1 MVYMYGLE
9 KNIETSCLD
18 EKYRAVLPRS
28 KGEIQRRLE
37 ENISPVLLTARE
49 EFQSSPCYHL
59 EQSYRALLSRSAG
72 EFQSRPATAWKRV
85 LEPSCSGR
93 RQTLEPSFSC
103 SGEELQSRL
112 AKVLRR
118 ILQYRAI
125 LYRSGEELQQLLAL
139 VWKRIL
145 ELFYRFLELNFI
157 EPTCRGI
164 KKPF

>member
-18 EKYRAVLPRS
+18 DKYRAVLPRS

-37 ENISPVLLTARE
+37 ENISAVLLTARE
-49 EFQSSPCYHL
+49 EFQSPPCYHL
-59 EQSYRALLSRSAG
+59 EQSYSALLSRSAG

-118 ILQYRAI
+118 ILQYI
-125 LYRSGEELQQLLAL
+125 EQSYIGLEKNFSNFLPWSGREFQS
-139 VWKRIL
+139 
-145 ELFYRFLELNFI
+145 RFTDFWS
-157 EPTCRGI
+157 
-164 KKPF
+164 